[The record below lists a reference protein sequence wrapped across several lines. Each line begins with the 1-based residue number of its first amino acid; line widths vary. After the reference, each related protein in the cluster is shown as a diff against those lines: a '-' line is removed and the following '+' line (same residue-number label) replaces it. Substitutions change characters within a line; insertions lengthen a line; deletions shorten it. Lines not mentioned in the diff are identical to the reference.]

1 MLLVLGLFSK
11 KHSRRKPYSRARPIC
26 KNIFELGLQFRFGQ
40 VNGLSVFAETAG
52 RL

>member
-1 MLLVLGLFSK
+1 MLLVLSLFSK
-11 KHSRRKPYSRARPIC
+11 KTLAANALFLARPIC

>member
-1 MLLVLGLFSK
+1 MLLVLSMFSK
-11 KHSRRKPYSRARPIC
+11 QHSRRKPYSRVRTIC
-26 KNIFELGLQFRFGQ
+26 EHIFELDLQFRFGQ